1 MRTLALTPVP
11 QGEWRASYLWC
22 IPPGLRTC
30 CASNS
35 TGGALS
41 RCPFRYPVTSL
52 ICLLVSLFVG
62 LFVYNISIPLY
73 AETDRCV
80 RRHTNQNR
88 LLKQGWPCR
97 LKDGISPGS
106 HYVTVGGGNPT
117 RLRQIWDEYRASQST
132 VVTEPVAEL
141 PVEVAE
147 EVKGRLRRAVRT
159 HHPAG
164 DRTE

>member
-11 QGEWRASYLWC
+11 GKES
-22 IPPGLRTC
+22 GVHRTC
-30 CASNS
+30 GASRPGS
-35 TGGALS
+35 GHAVPAIRPAVRCPGAL
-41 RCPFRYPVTSL
+41 FRYPVTSL

-106 HYVTVGGGNPT
+106 HYVTRWVAAIRHVSARYGTNT
-117 RLRQIWDEYRASQST
+117 RLHRARSSLN
-132 VVTEPVAEL
+132 PL
-141 PVEVAE
+141 PSCQW
-147 EVKGRLRRAVRT
+147 KWLKK
-159 HHPAG
+159 
-164 DRTE
+164 